1 MVNLDFRPTFTATLL
16 RKDFDL
22 GLAAAREREVPLPV
36 AGLVHQLIQGLVGR
50 GYGDQ
55 DFAALITMQADS
67 AGVTLASEDVP
78 VSDGL
83 EPQGLLPG
91 GLPSGPAGLIDQP
104 TLNPGRTGMRARQSL
119 RQHRVPFL
127 SVSVTAAVVAAFLAG
142 CSGSSAPSGGGASAG
157 GSPGGSGSG
166 PVVIGTSLSLTG
178 DFSADGQAFK
188 KGYEF
193 WAARST
199 PAALLL
205 GARFRLKI
213 LNDNSSPTRSSPTTR
228 H

>member
-55 DFAALITMQADS
+55 DFAALLAMQADS

-83 EPQGLLPG
+83 EP
-91 GLPSGPAGLIDQP
+91 GPAGRETVSP
-104 TLNPGRTGMRARQSL
+104 AR
-119 RQHRVPFL
+119 R
-127 SVSVTAAVVAAFLAG
+127 
-142 CSGSSAPSGGGASAG
+142 
-157 GSPGGSGSG
+157 
-166 PVVIGTSLSLTG
+166 
-178 DFSADGQAFK
+178 D
-188 KGYEF
+188 
-193 WAARST
+193 
-199 PAALLL
+199 
-205 GARFRLKI
+205 
-213 LNDNSSPTRSSPTTR
+213 
-228 H
+228 